1 MSSESALPKGTDWV
15 ILYSDKQDAYHV
27 ERRSEYAVKG
37 PTNGNWQIVASA
49 GSWLDAVRIAG
60 DRRLAGSDKPCQ

>member
-1 MSSESALPKGTDWV
+1 MSSESALPNGNDWV

-37 PTNGNWQIVASA
+37 TAGSNWQIVAGA

-60 DRRLAGSDKPCQ
+60 ERRDAGSDKPCR

>member
-1 MSSESALPKGTDWV
+1 MSSESALPKGNDWV

-37 PTNGNWQIVASA
+37 TAGSNWQIVAGA

-60 DRRLAGSDKPCQ
+60 ERRDAGSDKPCR